1 MLSFRCFVHVSPSFV
16 SSLNGSFITI
26 ENGNQRNACDMSPW
40 KQRTSGRA
48 LTLAHSETNS
58 SSSTRTCRLRARLAS
73 SYCVCSRPSPKL
85 ASRCRVQNILET
97 SIMINSTAQSSS
109 VRPRRK
115 LRGPHSQKS
124 IRRLQRKHQSWLQ
137 LLIDMTSISHTICA
151 VALTG
156 EKSRDSAMQVSMSS

>member
-16 SSLNGSFITI
+16 SSLNRSLSTI
-26 ENGNQRNACDMSPW
+26 ENGNQRNTCDTPFRHHTSPW

-58 SSSTRTCRLRARLAS
+58 SSSTRTCRLQARLAS

-85 ASRCRVQNILET
+85 ASRCRVQNISET

-124 IRRLQRKHQSWLQ
+124 IRHLQRKH
-137 LLIDMTSISHTICA
+137 
-151 VALTG
+151 
-156 EKSRDSAMQVSMSS
+156 